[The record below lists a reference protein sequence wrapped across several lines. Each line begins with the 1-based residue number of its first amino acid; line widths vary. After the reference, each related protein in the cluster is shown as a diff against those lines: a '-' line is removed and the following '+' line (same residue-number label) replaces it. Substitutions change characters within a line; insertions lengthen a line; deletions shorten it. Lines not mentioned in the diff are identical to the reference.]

1 MAIETASFISDL
13 NSSNPPGSDP
23 VGQADDHI
31 RLLKSVLKS
40 TFPNVT
46 GAVNATQL
54 QLNTGTVPT
63 GAILLWSGA
72 TSAIPSGWALCN
84 GQTVAK
90 IDGSGNITTPDLTNK
105 FVVCAGTSYAVN
117 STGGATSNTPTIT
130 LTNQAVTLTEAQI
143 PSHTHTA
150 TVTDPGHVHTLT
162 DPGHQHTYNSPAVN
176 TVLYGTVGTSGV
188 TGSNAGTVTGPGLV
202 QTGITMASKVTGV
215 TVSNSNTGGSTSHIH
230 NNTAVSSVVPTLPP
244 YYALA
249 YIMKL

>member
-31 RLLKSVLKS
+31 RLVKSVLKS

-72 TSAIPSGWALCN
+72 TTSVPSGWALCN

-90 IDGSGNITTPDLTNK
+90 TDGSGNVTTPDLTNK
-105 FVVCAGTSYAVN
+105 FVVCAGTTYAVGA
-117 STGGATSNTPTIT
+117 TGGASSNTPTIT
-130 LTNQAVTLTEAQI
+130 LTNQAVTLTSNQI
-143 PSHTHTA
+143 PAHTHVA
-150 TVTDPGHVHTLT
+150 TVSDPGHNHTLN
-162 DPGHQHTYNSPAVN
+162 DPGHTHSYDRSQSGTIAN
-176 TVLYGTVGTSGV
+176 GTVFTSAE
-188 TGSNAGTVTGPGLV
+188 TGKTSTVTSNQTTGISINNRV
-202 QTGITMASKVTGV
+202 TGIT
-215 TVSNSNTGGSTSHIH
+215 VSNDTVGGSGSHIH
-230 NNTAVSSVVPTLPP
+230 NNTAASSVVPTLPP
-244 YYALA
+244 YFALA